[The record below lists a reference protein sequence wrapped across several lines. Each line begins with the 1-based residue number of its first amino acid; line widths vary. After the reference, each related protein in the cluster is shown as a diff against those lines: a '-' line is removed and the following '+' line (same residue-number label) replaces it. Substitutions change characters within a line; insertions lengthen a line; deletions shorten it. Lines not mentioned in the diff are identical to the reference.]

1 MSRRAMLAALGALA
15 CATLVPPAAATARD
29 AAAEDARIL
38 QLARRATFGATQE
51 LIAEIRAQG
60 RERWLDRQLAPATIT
75 DPALMVRLSAYPSL
89 TMDSAELLASFPQP
103 KDATGMDAIGRPGR
117 VLAEV
122 SSDVVTRA
130 VHARAQL
137 AEVMTDFWLNHFNVY
152 AAEGP
157 TRWTCVEWVRDT
169 IRPHALGR
177 FRDLLRATAQSPA
190 MLYYLDNYLSTA
202 PGARTRR
209 KNAGLNENYARE
221 LMELHTLGVT
231 GGYTQSDVQELA
243 RVFTGWTITPQRSGR
258 IAFVFVPLL
267 HDGGV
272 KNVLGHR
279 VEPDGQAEGER
290 VLDLLAREPAT
301 AEHVVRKLVSR
312 FVADVPPETLV
323 QRATKGTGGADVTHL
338 VRVGDCDQSPVNCDH
353 CPHLSALTASQP
365 AGRCLPLA
373 EAVKLPCGT
382 PAGLVDA
389 DLFAALLPPGAR
401 SEVFVSRSRLY
412 AEHEEQRTAFCYLGA
427 GDEIARLELPVWVAR
442 EPQWLAR
449 VHAVVADQVVKG
461 RGYPVALVEAHEQ
474 AVIRSPDRAAFE
486 RLLERALVDQGAA
499 VRWSAKGRAKQQ
511 PGV

>member
-15 CATLVPPAAATARD
+15 CAALVPPAAATARD

-60 RERWLDRQLAPATIT
+60 RASWLDRQLAPAAIT

-258 IAFVFVPLL
+258 IAFVFVPWL

-272 KNVLGHR
+272 KSVLGHR
-279 VEPDGQAEGER
+279 IEPDGQAEGEG

-323 QRATKGTGGADVTHL
+323 QRATKVWRRTDGDLAEVMRTILESDELLAADDDGEHRDAKVKSPLELLASALRTAHADVRQGMVAAKL
-338 VRVGDCDQSPVNCDH
+338 VGDLGQPILRAE
-353 CPHLSALTASQP
+353 PPTGWKETADAVVT
-365 AGRCLPLA
+365 AGGMVTRFDVATRVASNRVAGVRIDTARWTRLA
-373 EAVKLPCGT
+373 
-382 PAGLVDA
+382 
-389 DLFAALLPPGAR
+389 
-401 SEVFVSRSRLY
+401 S
-412 AEHEEQRTAFCYLGA
+412 GA
-427 GDEIARLELPVWVAR
+427 GGIDA
-442 EPQWLAR
+442 LAQDILL
-449 VHAVVADQVVKG
+449 VPPSADT
-461 RGYPVALVEAHEQ
+461 RAALVEARD
-474 AVIRSPDRAAFE
+474 AGATPD
-486 RLLERALVDQGAA
+486 LLAALVL
-499 VRWSAKGRAKQQ
+499 SSPEFQQ
-511 PGV
+511 Q

>member
-15 CATLVPPAAATARD
+15 CAALVPPAAATARD

-60 RERWLDRQLAPATIT
+60 RASWLDRQLAPAAIT

-323 QRATKGTGGADVTHL
+323 QRATKVWRRTDGDLAEVMRTILESDELLAADDDGEHRDAKVKSPLELLASALRTAHADVRQGMVAAKL
-338 VRVGDCDQSPVNCDH
+338 VGDLGQPILRAE
-353 CPHLSALTASQP
+353 PPTGWKETADAVVT
-365 AGRCLPLA
+365 AGGMVTRFDVATRVASNRVAGVRIDTARWTRLA
-373 EAVKLPCGT
+373 
-382 PAGLVDA
+382 
-389 DLFAALLPPGAR
+389 
-401 SEVFVSRSRLY
+401 S
-412 AEHEEQRTAFCYLGA
+412 GA
-427 GDEIARLELPVWVAR
+427 GGIDA
-442 EPQWLAR
+442 LAQDILL
-449 VHAVVADQVVKG
+449 VPPSADT
-461 RGYPVALVEAHEQ
+461 RAALVEARD
-474 AVIRSPDRAAFE
+474 AGATPD
-486 RLLERALVDQGAA
+486 LLAALVL
-499 VRWSAKGRAKQQ
+499 SSPEFQQ
-511 PGV
+511 Q

>member
-1 MSRRAMLAALGALA
+1 MSRRAMLAALGVLA
-15 CATLVPPAAATARD
+15 CATLSTPAAATARD
-29 AAAEDARIL
+29 AAAKDARIL
-38 QLARRATFGATQE
+38 QLARRATFGATPE

-60 RERWLDRQLAPATIT
+60 RERWLDQQLAPATIT
-75 DPALMVRLSAYPSL
+75 DPALMIRLSAYPSL

-103 KDATGMDAIGRPGR
+103 KDAACMDVIGRPGR

-122 SSDVVTRA
+122 ASDVVTRA

-258 IAFVFVPLL
+258 IAFVFVPWL

-272 KNVLGHR
+272 KSVLGHR
-279 VEPDGQAEGER
+279 IEPDGQAEGEG

-301 AEHVVRKLVSR
+301 AEHVVRKLASR

-323 QRATKGTGGADVTHL
+323 QRAKNVWLRTD
-338 VRVGDCDQSPVNCDH
+338 GD
-353 CPHLSALTASQP
+353 
-365 AGRCLPLA
+365 LA
-373 EAVKLPCGT
+373 EVMRTILES
-382 PAGLVDA
+382 DE
-389 DLFAALLPPGAR
+389 LFAAP
-401 SEVFVSRSRLY
+401 SSTS
-412 AEHEEQRTAFCYLGA
+412 
-427 GDEIARLELPVWVAR
+427 
-442 EPQWLAR
+442 
-449 VHAVVADQVVKG
+449 
-461 RGYPVALVEAHEQ
+461 
-474 AVIRSPDRAAFE
+474 
-486 RLLERALVDQGAA
+486 LER
-499 VRWSAKGRAKQQ
+499 KRART
-511 PGV
+511 

>member
-60 RERWLDRQLAPATIT
+60 RASWLDRQLAPAAIT

-157 TRWTCVEWVRDT
+157 TRWSCVEWVRDT

-323 QRATKGTGGADVTHL
+323 QRATKVWRRTDGDLAEVMRTILESDELLAADDDGEHRDAKVKSPLELLASALRSAHADVRQGMVATKLVGDLGQPILRAEPPTGWKETADAVVTAGGMVTRFDVATRVASNRVAGVRTDTARWARLASGADGIDALAQDILL
-338 VRVGDCDQSPVNCDH
+338 VP
-353 CPHLSALTASQP
+353 PSADTRA
-365 AGRCLPLA
+365 
-373 EAVKLPCGT
+373 
-382 PAGLVDA
+382 
-389 DLFAALLPPGAR
+389 
-401 SEVFVSRSRLY
+401 
-412 AEHEEQRTAFCYLGA
+412 
-427 GDEIARLELPVWVAR
+427 
-442 EPQWLAR
+442 
-449 VHAVVADQVVKG
+449 
-461 RGYPVALVEAHEQ
+461 ALVEARD
-474 AVIRSPDRAAFE
+474 AGATPD
-486 RLLERALVDQGAA
+486 LLAALVL
-499 VRWSAKGRAKQQ
+499 SSPEFQQ
-511 PGV
+511 Q

>member
-1 MSRRAMLAALGALA
+1 MSRRAMLAALGVLA
-15 CATLVPPAAATARD
+15 CATLSTPAAATARD
-29 AAAEDARIL
+29 AAAKDARIL

-60 RERWLDRQLAPATIT
+60 RASWLDRQLAPAAIT

-323 QRATKGTGGADVTHL
+323 QRATKVWRRTDGDLAEVMRTILESDELLAADDDGEHRDAKVKSPLELLASALRTAHADVRHGMVAAKL
-338 VRVGDCDQSPVNCDH
+338 VGDLGQPILRAE
-353 CPHLSALTASQP
+353 PPTGWKETADAVVT
-365 AGRCLPLA
+365 AGGMVTRFDVA
-373 EAVKLPCGT
+373 TRVASNRI
-382 PAGLVDA
+382 AGVRIDT
-389 DLFAALLPPGAR
+389 AR
-401 SEVFVSRSRLY
+401 W
-412 AEHEEQRTAFCYLGA
+412 
-427 GDEIARLELPVWVAR
+427 ARLAGGVGGIDA
-442 EPQWLAR
+442 LAQDILL
-449 VHAVVADQVVKG
+449 VPPSADT
-461 RGYPVALVEAHEQ
+461 RAALVEARD
-474 AVIRSPDRAAFE
+474 AGATPD
-486 RLLERALVDQGAA
+486 LLAALVL
-499 VRWSAKGRAKQQ
+499 SSPEFQQ
-511 PGV
+511 Q

>member
-60 RERWLDRQLAPATIT
+60 RERWLDRQLAPAAIT

-157 TRWTCVEWVRDT
+157 TRWSCVEWVRDT

-323 QRATKGTGGADVTHL
+323 QRATKVWRRTDGDLAEVMRTILESDELLAADDDGEHRDAKVKSPLELLASALRTAHADVRQGMVAAKL
-338 VRVGDCDQSPVNCDH
+338 VGDLGQPILRAE
-353 CPHLSALTASQP
+353 PPTGWKETADAVVT
-365 AGRCLPLA
+365 AGGMVTRFDVA
-373 EAVKLPCGT
+373 TRVASNRI
-382 PAGLVDA
+382 AGVRIDT
-389 DLFAALLPPGAR
+389 AR
-401 SEVFVSRSRLY
+401 W
-412 AEHEEQRTAFCYLGA
+412 
-427 GDEIARLELPVWVAR
+427 ARLAGGVGGIDA
-442 EPQWLAR
+442 LAQDILL
-449 VHAVVADQVVKG
+449 VPPSADT
-461 RGYPVALVEAHEQ
+461 RAALVEARD
-474 AVIRSPDRAAFE
+474 AGATPD
-486 RLLERALVDQGAA
+486 LLAALVL
-499 VRWSAKGRAKQQ
+499 SSPEFQQ
-511 PGV
+511 Q

>member
-60 RERWLDRQLAPATIT
+60 RASWLDRQLAPAAIT

-323 QRATKGTGGADVTHL
+323 QRATKVWRRTDGDLAEVMRTILESDELLAADDDGEHRDAKVKSPLELLASALRTAHADVRQGMVAAKLVGDLGQPILRAEPPTGWKETADAVVTAGGMVTRFDVATRVASNRVAGVRTDTARWARLASGADGIDALAQDILL
-338 VRVGDCDQSPVNCDH
+338 VP
-353 CPHLSALTASQP
+353 PSADTRA
-365 AGRCLPLA
+365 
-373 EAVKLPCGT
+373 
-382 PAGLVDA
+382 
-389 DLFAALLPPGAR
+389 
-401 SEVFVSRSRLY
+401 
-412 AEHEEQRTAFCYLGA
+412 
-427 GDEIARLELPVWVAR
+427 
-442 EPQWLAR
+442 
-449 VHAVVADQVVKG
+449 
-461 RGYPVALVEAHEQ
+461 ALVEARD
-474 AVIRSPDRAAFE
+474 AGATPD
-486 RLLERALVDQGAA
+486 LLAALVL
-499 VRWSAKGRAKQQ
+499 SSPEFQQ
-511 PGV
+511 Q

>member
-1 MSRRAMLAALGALA
+1 MSRRAMLAALGVLA
-15 CATLVPPAAATARD
+15 CATLSTPAAATARD
-29 AAAEDARIL
+29 AAAKDARIL
-38 QLARRATFGATQE
+38 QLARRATFGATPE

-60 RERWLDRQLAPATIT
+60 RERWLDQQLAPATIT
-75 DPALMVRLSAYPSL
+75 DPALMIRLSAYPSL

-103 KDATGMDAIGRPGR
+103 KDAAGMDVIGRPGR

-122 SSDVVTRA
+122 ASDVVTRA

-258 IAFVFVPLL
+258 IAFVFVPWL

-272 KNVLGHR
+272 KSVLGHR
-279 VEPDGQAEGER
+279 IEPDGQAEGEG

-301 AEHVVRKLVSR
+301 AEHVVRKLASR

-323 QRATKGTGGADVTHL
+323 QRAKNVWLRTD
-338 VRVGDCDQSPVNCDH
+338 GD
-353 CPHLSALTASQP
+353 
-365 AGRCLPLA
+365 LA
-373 EAVKLPCGT
+373 EVMRTILES
-382 PAGLVDA
+382 DE
-389 DLFAALLPPGAR
+389 LFAAPSRDAKVKSPLELLASALRSAHADVRQGMVAAKLVGDLGQPILRAEPPTGWKETADAVVTAGGMVTRFDVATRVASNRVAGVRTDTAR
-401 SEVFVSRSRLY
+401 W
-412 AEHEEQRTAFCYLGA
+412 
-427 GDEIARLELPVWVAR
+427 ARLASGADGIDA
-442 EPQWLAR
+442 LAQDILL
-449 VHAVVADQVVKG
+449 VPPSADT
-461 RGYPVALVEAHEQ
+461 RAALVEARD
-474 AVIRSPDRAAFE
+474 AGATPD
-486 RLLERALVDQGAA
+486 LLAALVL
-499 VRWSAKGRAKQQ
+499 SSPEFQQ
-511 PGV
+511 Q

>member
-15 CATLVPPAAATARD
+15 CAALVPPAAATARD

-157 TRWTCVEWVRDT
+157 TRWSCVEWVRDT

-323 QRATKGTGGADVTHL
+323 QRATKVWRRTDGDLAEVMRTILESDELLAADDDGEHRDAKVKSPLELLASALRTAHADVRQGMVAAKLVGDLGQPILRAEPPTGWKETADAVVTAGGMVTRFDVATRVASNRIAGVRIDTARWARLAGGAGGIDALAQDILL
-338 VRVGDCDQSPVNCDH
+338 VP
-353 CPHLSALTASQP
+353 PSADTRA
-365 AGRCLPLA
+365 
-373 EAVKLPCGT
+373 
-382 PAGLVDA
+382 
-389 DLFAALLPPGAR
+389 
-401 SEVFVSRSRLY
+401 
-412 AEHEEQRTAFCYLGA
+412 
-427 GDEIARLELPVWVAR
+427 
-442 EPQWLAR
+442 
-449 VHAVVADQVVKG
+449 
-461 RGYPVALVEAHEQ
+461 ALVEARD
-474 AVIRSPDRAAFE
+474 AGATPD
-486 RLLERALVDQGAA
+486 LLAALVL
-499 VRWSAKGRAKQQ
+499 SSPEFQQ
-511 PGV
+511 Q

>member
-60 RERWLDRQLAPATIT
+60 RARWLDQQLAPATIT

-157 TRWTCVEWVRDT
+157 TRWSCVEWVRDT

-323 QRATKGTGGADVTHL
+323 QRATKVWRRTDGDLAEVMRTILESDELLAADDDGEHRDAKVKSPLELLASALRTAHADVRQGMVAAKL
-338 VRVGDCDQSPVNCDH
+338 VGDLGQPILRAE
-353 CPHLSALTASQP
+353 PPTGWKETADAVVT
-365 AGRCLPLA
+365 AGGMVTRFDVA
-373 EAVKLPCGT
+373 TRVASNRI
-382 PAGLVDA
+382 AGVRIDT
-389 DLFAALLPPGAR
+389 AR
-401 SEVFVSRSRLY
+401 W
-412 AEHEEQRTAFCYLGA
+412 
-427 GDEIARLELPVWVAR
+427 ARLAGGVGGIDA
-442 EPQWLAR
+442 LAQDILL
-449 VHAVVADQVVKG
+449 VPPSADT
-461 RGYPVALVEAHEQ
+461 RAALVEARD
-474 AVIRSPDRAAFE
+474 AGATPD
-486 RLLERALVDQGAA
+486 LLAALVL
-499 VRWSAKGRAKQQ
+499 SSPEFQQ
-511 PGV
+511 Q

>member
-157 TRWTCVEWVRDT
+157 TRWSCVEWVRDT

-323 QRATKGTGGADVTHL
+323 QRATKVWRRTDGDLAEVMRTILESDELLAADDDGEHRDAKVKSPLELLASALRTAHADVRQGMVAAKL
-338 VRVGDCDQSPVNCDH
+338 VGDLGQPILRAE
-353 CPHLSALTASQP
+353 PPTGWKETADAVVT
-365 AGRCLPLA
+365 AGGMVTRFDVA
-373 EAVKLPCGT
+373 TRVASNRI
-382 PAGLVDA
+382 AGVRIDT
-389 DLFAALLPPGAR
+389 AR
-401 SEVFVSRSRLY
+401 W
-412 AEHEEQRTAFCYLGA
+412 
-427 GDEIARLELPVWVAR
+427 ARLAGGVGGIDA
-442 EPQWLAR
+442 LAQDILL
-449 VHAVVADQVVKG
+449 VPPSADT
-461 RGYPVALVEAHEQ
+461 RAALVEARD
-474 AVIRSPDRAAFE
+474 AGATPD
-486 RLLERALVDQGAA
+486 LLAALVL
-499 VRWSAKGRAKQQ
+499 SSPEFQQ
-511 PGV
+511 Q

>member
-15 CATLVPPAAATARD
+15 CAALVPPAAATARD

-60 RERWLDRQLAPATIT
+60 RERWLDQQLAPATIT
-75 DPALMVRLSAYPSL
+75 DPALMIRLSAYPSL

-157 TRWTCVEWVRDT
+157 TRWSCVEWVRDT

-323 QRATKGTGGADVTHL
+323 QRATKVWRRTDGDLAEVMRTILESDELLAADDDGEHRDAKVKSPLELLASALRTAHADVRHGMVAAKL
-338 VRVGDCDQSPVNCDH
+338 VGDLGQPILRAE
-353 CPHLSALTASQP
+353 PPTGWKETADAVVT
-365 AGRCLPLA
+365 AGGMVTRFDVA
-373 EAVKLPCGT
+373 TRVASNRI
-382 PAGLVDA
+382 AGVRIDT
-389 DLFAALLPPGAR
+389 AR
-401 SEVFVSRSRLY
+401 W
-412 AEHEEQRTAFCYLGA
+412 
-427 GDEIARLELPVWVAR
+427 ARLAGGVGGIDA
-442 EPQWLAR
+442 LAQDILL
-449 VHAVVADQVVKG
+449 VPPSADT
-461 RGYPVALVEAHEQ
+461 RAALVEARD
-474 AVIRSPDRAAFE
+474 AGATPD
-486 RLLERALVDQGAA
+486 LLAALVL
-499 VRWSAKGRAKQQ
+499 SSPEFQQ
-511 PGV
+511 Q

>member
-60 RERWLDRQLAPATIT
+60 RERWLDQQLAPATIT
-75 DPALMVRLSAYPSL
+75 DPALMIRLSAYPSL

-103 KDATGMDAIGRPGR
+103 KDASGMDAIGRPGR

-157 TRWTCVEWVRDT
+157 TRWSCVEWVRDT

-323 QRATKGTGGADVTHL
+323 QRATKVWRRTDGDLAEVMRTILESDELLAADDDGEHRDAKIKSPLELLASALRTARADVRQGMVAAKL
-338 VRVGDCDQSPVNCDH
+338 VGDLGQPILRAE
-353 CPHLSALTASQP
+353 PPTGWKETADAVVT
-365 AGRCLPLA
+365 AGGMVTRFDVA
-373 EAVKLPCGT
+373 TRVASNRI
-382 PAGLVDA
+382 AGVRIDT
-389 DLFAALLPPGAR
+389 AR
-401 SEVFVSRSRLY
+401 W
-412 AEHEEQRTAFCYLGA
+412 
-427 GDEIARLELPVWVAR
+427 ARLAGGVGGIDA
-442 EPQWLAR
+442 LAQDILL
-449 VHAVVADQVVKG
+449 VPPSADT
-461 RGYPVALVEAHEQ
+461 RAALVEARD
-474 AVIRSPDRAAFE
+474 AGATPD
-486 RLLERALVDQGAA
+486 LLAALVL
-499 VRWSAKGRAKQQ
+499 SSPEFQQ
-511 PGV
+511 Q